1 MKKYTSF
8 GELLI
13 DYRGID
19 NISQANFAANLN
31 VDVRTITRW
40 EKNETLLKLEKEDA
54 LVQETLMPHQLI
66 RNLNTNKPIP
76 TYYDFIIRKYSLNEV
91 STKLPKASWFKE
103 QINIITERIR
113 PLSFE
118 TDIEYIMKYIRFQKT
133 TVHIVNRQVIREAI
147 KLLPELN
154 LIITDDYGNYAG
166 HNIVFPL
173 KPDIYEKLKNRELL
187 ETQLSINDL
196 ANWKTQAK
204 PIFHTYDLTVDCND
218 NGYYL
223 LAAIFRFF
231 RKLHDKDYRTSNYT
245 LRHDNLENSRDIGYK
260 IIWED
265 KEEQERL
272 GLEVPP
278 RFMEGNFKDFLA
290 D

>member
-1 MKKYTSF
+1 MKKYSSL

-13 DYRGID
+13 DYRKID
-19 NISQANFAANLN
+19 NISQADFAANLN

-40 EKNETLLKLEKEDA
+40 EKNVTLLNPEKEDA
-54 LVQETLMPHQLI
+54 LVQETLLPHQLI
-66 RNLNTNKPIP
+66 RNLNTINPIL
-76 TYYDFIIRKYSLNEV
+76 TYYDFQIRKYSLNEV

-113 PLSFE
+113 PIRFE
-118 TDIEYIMKYIRFQKT
+118 TDIEYIMKYIRFQRT
-133 TVHIVNRQVIREAI
+133 STHIVNRQVIREAI

-154 LIITDDYGNYAG
+154 LIITDDSGNYAG

-187 ETQLSINDL
+187 ETQLSVNDL
-196 ANWKTQAK
+196 ANWRIQAK
-204 PIFHTYDLTVDCND
+204 PIFHNYDLTVDCND

-223 LAAIFRFF
+223 LGAIFRFF
-231 RKLHDKDYRTSNYT
+231 TNLNTRDYISSSYT
-245 LRHDNLENSRDIGYK
+245 LRNDNLENSRDIGYK
-260 IIWED
+260 VIWED

-278 RFMEGNFKDFLA
+278 RFMEGNFKDFLSE
-290 D
+290 